1 LLADQLKAGAVLVS
15 SWQPLDL
22 PEAQRFNAVDSI
34 PRRARCDVIYMP
46 PFYLIHT
53 PGLFEGT
60 LAKPT
65 LAEKPKIKEQALRQ
79 RPFKL

>member
-1 LLADQLKAGAVLVS
+1 
-15 SWQPLDL
+15 
-22 PEAQRFNAVDSI
+22 
-34 PRRARCDVIYMP
+34 MP